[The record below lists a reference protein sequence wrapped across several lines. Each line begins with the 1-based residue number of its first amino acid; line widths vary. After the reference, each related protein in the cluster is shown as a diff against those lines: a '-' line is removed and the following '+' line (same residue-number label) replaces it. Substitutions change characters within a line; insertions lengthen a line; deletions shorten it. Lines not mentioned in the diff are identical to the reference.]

1 MPPLGTPTHPRPAN
15 RESKLSMFQPIRPRR
30 PDSASILVA
39 QINSGKKIAASP
51 HNFPRPLARLIG
63 RPPVG
68 PTRPKIAF
76 ATLITAACLVLF
88 GGLPAPAQ
96 VPAQQRQPTPG
107 GGANLVKPDARTTRQ
122 AMREPPAS
130 PVDPELIDRL
140 TTTIR
145 TSIDQRPLRETL
157 DQFARLGGYNL
168 WVDRRIDPDQTVSLP
183 AGPKTL
189 FWALDQVATAA
200 GVKVVAIGNL
210 VLVGRPAWVDRLT
223 GLILINGDRFRQFP
237 PATISWPEAST
248 PAEAI
253 LAIGPIPEENR
264 KRPKPNDVPPD
275 NDASLPHDLWP
286 ATRLQAI
293 PRPLAKLLVESQFEP
308 ADDTANASAK
318 ARDNNNAN
326 ARDDE
331 RFDEDAAA
339 KRLIV
344 RYPAGP
350 HLAQLREGVAAA
362 DPSAAVKPL
371 AARDSVEVIGSSA
384 AHVAAIR
391 ALLSRPPS
399 ETPPKVD
406 IDRVRFAFNLRGVQA
421 GLAFQNLATAAD
433 HTLEVDPAAQA
444 ACLQLVMLQAEDKT
458 LRQLV
463 ELIAQQV
470 GVRATWGDNRLQ
482 ISLP

>member
-1 MPPLGTPTHPRPAN
+1 M
-15 RESKLSMFQPIRPRR
+15 
-30 PDSASILVA
+30 
-39 QINSGKKIAASP
+39 
-51 HNFPRPLARLIG
+51 
-63 RPPVG
+63 G

-76 ATLITAACLVLF
+76 AILITAACLVLF

-96 VPAQQRQPTPG
+96 VPAQQRRPTPA
-107 GGANLVKPDARTTRQ
+107 GGANLVEPDARTTRQ
-122 AMREPPAS
+122 AMRETPAS

-200 GVKVVAIGNL
+200 GAKVVAIGNL

-237 PATISWPEAST
+237 PATISWPEATT

-253 LAIGPIPEENR
+253 LAIGPLPEENG
-264 KRPKPNDVPPD
+264 KRPKPHGIPADD
-275 NDASLPHDLWP
+275 DASLPHDLWP
-286 ATRLQAI
+286 AARLQAI

-308 ADDTANASAK
+308 ADDTADAK
-318 ARDNNNAN
+318 PN

-331 RFDEDAAA
+331 RFDEDTPPAA

-350 HLAQLREGVAAA
+350 HLAQLRGAVAAA

-399 ETPPKVD
+399 ETPPKID

-470 GVRATWGDNRLQ
+470 GVRATWGDHRLQ

>member
-15 RESKLSMFQPIRPRR
+15 RESKFSMVQPIRPKR
-30 PDSASILVA
+30 PESASILVA
-39 QINSGKKIAASP
+39 EIDSGKKIAAAP

-68 PTRPKIAF
+68 PTRPNIAL
-76 ATLITAACLVLF
+76 ATLITAACLVVL
-88 GGLPAPAQ
+88 GGLPAPIQAQ
-96 VPAQQRQPTPG
+96 AQAQTQQRRPTPG
-107 GGANLVKPDARTTRQ
+107 GGANLVEPDPRTTRQ
-122 AMREPPAS
+122 AMRETPAS

-237 PATISWPEAST
+237 PAMISWPEATT

-253 LAIGPIPEENR
+253 LAIGPIAEENR
-264 KRPKPNDVPPD
+264 KRPKPQGAPPA
-275 NDASLPHDLWP
+275 DAPPLPHDLWP

-293 PRPLAKLLVESQFEP
+293 PRPLAKLLVESQFDP
-308 ADDTANASAK
+308 IDNNDNNDDK
-318 ARDNNNAN
+318 ARA
-326 ARDDE
+326 DE

-339 KRLIV
+339 VPKRLIV

-350 HLAQLREGVAAA
+350 HLAQLRQGVAAA

-433 HTLEVDPAAQA
+433 HTLEIDPAAQA

-470 GVRATWGDNRLQ
+470 GVRATWGDHRLQ

>member
-1 MPPLGTPTHPRPAN
+1 
-15 RESKLSMFQPIRPRR
+15 
-30 PDSASILVA
+30 
-39 QINSGKKIAASP
+39 
-51 HNFPRPLARLIG
+51 
-63 RPPVG
+63 
-68 PTRPKIAF
+68 
-76 ATLITAACLVLF
+76 
-88 GGLPAPAQ
+88 
-96 VPAQQRQPTPG
+96 
-107 GGANLVKPDARTTRQ
+107 
-122 AMREPPAS
+122 MREPPAS

-237 PATISWPEAST
+237 PATISWPEAS
-248 PAEAI
+248 
-253 LAIGPIPEENR
+253 IPEENR

-308 ADDTANASAK
+308 ADDAANANASA
-318 ARDNNNAN
+318 NANAKSN

>member
-1 MPPLGTPTHPRPAN
+1 
-15 RESKLSMFQPIRPRR
+15 
-30 PDSASILVA
+30 
-39 QINSGKKIAASP
+39 
-51 HNFPRPLARLIG
+51 
-63 RPPVG
+63 
-68 PTRPKIAF
+68 
-76 ATLITAACLVLF
+76 
-88 GGLPAPAQ
+88 
-96 VPAQQRQPTPG
+96 
-107 GGANLVKPDARTTRQ
+107 
-122 AMREPPAS
+122 MREPPAS

-140 TTTIR
+140 TTMIR

-308 ADDTANASAK
+308 ADDAANANASA
-318 ARDNNNAN
+318 NANAKSN

-391 ALLSRPPS
+391 ALLSRPTS